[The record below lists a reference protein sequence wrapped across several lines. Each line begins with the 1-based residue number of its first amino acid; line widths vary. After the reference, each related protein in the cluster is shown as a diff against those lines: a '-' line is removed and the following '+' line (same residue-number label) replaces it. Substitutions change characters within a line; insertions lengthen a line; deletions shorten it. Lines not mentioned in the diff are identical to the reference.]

1 MRSLIPSIG
10 LSVKHKIDY
19 SILPYG
25 VLIMEFAV
33 LTTQISE
40 DAYSSLSNL
49 LLMRI
54 VHTIAM
60 LILAISVGRILTQL
74 KKTELNYLVT
84 AIICTI
90 VIALGDAMH
99 VYLASLFGVEL
110 IGLYRRIGIII
121 LQGII
126 WFPALVIVVSNR
138 QEIINHF
145 KDYELRLISATRTKI
160 RTSKEYR
167 NLQKATQFRIR
178 EELYAS
184 CHAIKESL
192 EKVLAKK
199 ASLSTQNNEIRPLLS
214 GQELRK
220 FSMRLETYKSDDS
233 YPTFRGMNWKSINL
247 FIQQFRILY
256 ASTCRTTPL
265 GASTYAFVLLSLV
278 TPAYINYYSFQ
289 ESLISYPVIVFS
301 TIAFANLIRKVQSSD
316 LPNALRFSSILMF
329 LTGLL
334 PFFLNLARQAINN
347 DPQTKFPILLTAFA
361 LPVTYYLF
369 MEALQVLRPRAIDLV
384 RNDEL
389 KASSSLQ
396 NSVTKIINEE
406 FAHNLS
412 HQWAV
417 FIHGKILTRLAA
429 TSLKLETASIAG
441 DSKGFNSTIQSLFT
455 LLKSPD
461 AEFEESSTDLEF
473 EVTSRLN
480 PWIGLLDVKLQIDE
494 DLKTIRSAGV
504 RDLAEVIE
512 ELISNSIRHGKSKL
526 IDLRITRSG
535 ANEVKIIAIDNA
547 TIAPPKLKY
556 NAGLGTRIFNLASD
570 GRWSLKRVGNS
581 TEFRLTMGL
590 EI

>member
-1 MRSLIPSIG
+1 MRSLMPSIG
-10 LSVKHKIDY
+10 LRVKHKIDY

-25 VLIMEFAV
+25 VVIMEFAV

-40 DAYSSLSNL
+40 NAYGRLSNL

-54 VHTIAM
+54 IHTIAM
-60 LILAISVGRILTQL
+60 LILAISVGRILAQL

-84 AIICTI
+84 AIICTS

-99 VYLASLFGVEL
+99 VYLAAVFDVEL
-110 IGLYRRIGIII
+110 IGIYRRTGIIL

-126 WFPALVIVVSNR
+126 WFPALVVVVSNR
-138 QEIINHF
+138 REIINHF
-145 KDYELRLISATRTKI
+145 KDYELRLVSATRTKI
-160 RTSKEYR
+160 RTSIEYR
-167 NLQKATQFRIR
+167 NLQKATQVRIR
-178 EELYAS
+178 EELYSS
-184 CHAIKESL
+184 CDAIKESI
-192 EKVLAKK
+192 EKVIAKK
-199 ASLSTQNNEIRPLLS
+199 TSISNQNDEIRPLLR

-220 FSMRLETYKSDDS
+220 FSMRLETYKSDDT
-233 YPTFRGMNWKSINL
+233 YPTFRGMNGKSINL

-256 ASTCRTTPL
+256 ASTCHNTPL
-265 GASTYAFVLLSLV
+265 GASAYAFVLLALV
-278 TPAYINYYSFQ
+278 TPAYINYYSFK
-289 ESLISYPVIVFS
+289 ESLISYPIIVFS
-301 TIAFANLIRKVQSSD
+301 TIAFASLISKVQSSD
-316 LPNALRFSSILMF
+316 LPNALRFSSILIF

-334 PFFLNLARQAINN
+334 PFFLNLTRQVINN

-396 NSVTKIINEE
+396 NSITKIVNEE
-406 FAHNLS
+406 FSHNLS

-429 TSLKLETASIAG
+429 TSLKLETASMAG
-441 DSKGFNSTIQSLFT
+441 DSQAFNSTIQSLFT
-455 LLKSPD
+455 LLKAPD
-461 AEFEESSTDLEF
+461 AEFEESLTDLEF

-480 PWIGLLDVKLQIDE
+480 PWIGLLEIDLQIDE
-494 DLKTIRSAGV
+494 DLKRIQGPGV

-512 ELISNSIRHGKSKL
+512 ELISNSIRHGKSNK
-526 IDLRITRSG
+526 IDLRIARSG
-535 ANEVKIIAIDNA
+535 EREVEIIAIDNA
-547 TIAPPKLKY
+547 TSAPPKLKHS
-556 NAGLGTRIFNLASD
+556 AGLGTRIFNLASD
-570 GRWSLKRVGNS
+570 GRWSLRRIGNS
-581 TEFRLTMGL
+581 TEFRLIMGI